1 MGDGSGKVRVRNL
14 GCVFTFIE
22 KENNPIPSR
31 FGKPASSRS
40 LPEGDAVF
48 LMRELE
54 PMVWRKKS
62 LFSLGQ

>member
-1 MGDGSGKVRVRNL
+1 MADGSRKVRMRNL

-22 KENNPIPSR
+22 KENNSIPSR
-31 FGKPASSRS
+31 FGKPASSRP

-54 PMVWRKKS
+54 QVVWRKKS